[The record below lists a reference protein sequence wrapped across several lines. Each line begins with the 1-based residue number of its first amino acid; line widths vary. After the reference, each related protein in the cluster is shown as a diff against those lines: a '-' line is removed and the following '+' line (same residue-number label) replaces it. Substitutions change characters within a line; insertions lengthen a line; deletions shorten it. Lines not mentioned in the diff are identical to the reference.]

1 MIDEYSFAII
11 GREYVAD
18 ADVKIQRI
26 EAVKDF
32 GTYLQDKNLNEAD
45 SVPDENIL
53 ILWNKFTEK
62 EIKKNQKK
70 FHHNTD
76 VLLERF
82 LKRIADK
89 IRTEQEKGNMGVKT
103 FIKIYIDDPYTFYDD
118 CSHDLF
124 FILKR
129 IYMIYKITGIIPII
143 MEGNFLLETRKED
156 LADDVEKTI
165 EEIVTEPKPTKG
177 YAARFNSIIEA
188 VEREHFHNKAAD
200 LIDRDYFK
208 RFFSSIEL
216 LMDYAQEA
224 LMEKKEPEL
233 TKTKDGDDEPKFA
246 FIDLYIQYQNGKSGM
261 DCSYDMGKDSPNTWY
276 TRAREFE
283 KNIWYAEYMNA
294 YYDEV
299 VGRGLVMGK
308 IKEKMFDYLSMYK
321 TRVRTAAYNMG
332 NPRKGVYDIYEELD
346 YIRSVIDVDRCAI
359 TCYKHYCD
367 LKNSMSKEELKKLLK
382 KYGVNESDID
392 IKFVSTVKAN

>member
-11 GREYVAD
+11 GRKYVTD
-18 ADVKIQRI
+18 VDVKTQRI
-26 EAVKDF
+26 EAVKEF
-32 GTYLQDKNLNEAD
+32 ETYIQDAISSD
-45 SVPDENIL
+45 AGYVPDENIL
-53 ILWNKFTEK
+53 ILWSDFTEK

-70 FHHNTD
+70 FNHDTD

-89 IRTEQEKGNMGVKT
+89 IRTEQENGNADVKT
-103 FIKIYIDDPYTFYDD
+103 FIKLYIDDPCTFYNAGSQD
-118 CSHDLF
+118 F
-124 FILKR
+124 FMILKR
-129 IYMIYKITGIIPII
+129 IYMTYKITGIIPTI

-156 LADDVEKTI
+156 LAYDVEKTI
-165 EEIVTEPKPTKG
+165 EEIVTEPKPTDG
-177 YAARFNSIIEA
+177 YASGLNSIIES

-216 LMDYAQEA
+216 MMDYVPDNP
-224 LMEKKEPEL
+224 EKEKN
-233 TKTKDGDDEPKFA
+233 KDEEESPKIQ

-294 YYDEV
+294 YYDEF

-308 IKEKMFDYLSMYK
+308 IKEKMFEYLSMYK
-321 TRVRTAAYNMG
+321 IRVRTATYNMG
-332 NPRKGVYDIYEELD
+332 NPRKGVYDIYEEFD
-346 YIRSVIDVDRCAI
+346 YIRSIVDVDRCAI
-359 TCYKHYCD
+359 TCYKHYND
-367 LKNSMSKEELKKLLK
+367 LKNSMSKEELKKLLE

-392 IKFVSTVKAN
+392 IGFVSTIKEN

>member
-18 ADVKIQRI
+18 VDVKIQRI
-26 EAVKDF
+26 EAVKEF

-45 SVPDENIL
+45 TVPDENIL
-53 ILWNKFTEK
+53 ILWSKFTEK

-70 FHHNTD
+70 FNHNTD

-89 IRTEQEKGNMGVKT
+89 IRTEQENGNADVKT
-103 FIKIYIDDPYTFYDD
+103 FIKLYIDDPYTFYNAGSQD
-118 CSHDLF
+118 F
-124 FILKR
+124 FMILKR
-129 IYMIYKITGIIPII
+129 IYMTYKITGIIPTI

-165 EEIVTEPKPTKG
+165 EEIATEPKPTER
-177 YAARFNSIIEA
+177 YAARFNNIIES
-188 VEREHFHNKAAD
+188 VEREHFHNKTAD

-216 LMDYAQEA
+216 MMDYVPDNP
-224 LMEKKEPEL
+224 EKE
-233 TKTKDGDDEPKFA
+233 KTKDEEENPKIP

-294 YYDEV
+294 YYDEF

-332 NPRKGVYDIYEELD
+332 NPRKGVYDIYAEFD
-346 YIRSVIDVDRCAI
+346 YIRSIIDVDRCAI
-359 TCYKHYCD
+359 TCYKHYND

-392 IKFVSTVKAN
+392 IRFVSTVKRN

>member
-1 MIDEYSFAII
+1 MIDEYSYAII
-11 GREYVAD
+11 GRDYVAD
-18 ADVKIQRI
+18 VDAKIQRI
-26 EAVKDF
+26 EAVKEF
-32 GTYLQDKNLNEAD
+32 GTYLQDKNLNGAD
-45 SVPDENIL
+45 TVPDENIL
-53 ILWNKFTEK
+53 ILWSQFTEK

-70 FHHNTD
+70 FNLDID

-89 IRTEQEKGNMGVKT
+89 IKTEREKGNGDVKT
-103 FIKIYIDDPYTFYDD
+103 FFKLYIDDPFTFYNAGSQD
-118 CSHDLF
+118 F
-124 FILKR
+124 FVILKR
-129 IYMIYKITGIIPII
+129 IYMTYKITGIIPTI

-156 LADDVEKTI
+156 LANDVEKTI
-165 EEIVTEPKPTKG
+165 EEIATEPKPTEG
-177 YAARFNSIIEA
+177 YAARFNSIIES
-188 VEREHFHNKAAD
+188 VEREHFHNKTAD

-216 LMDYAQEA
+216 MMDYTEEA
-224 LMEKKEPEL
+224 LLKEKKPEF
-233 TKTKDGDDEPKFA
+233 TKTKDGDEVLKIP
-246 FIDLYIQYQNGKSGM
+246 FIDIYIQYQNGKSGM
-261 DCSYDMGKDSPNTWY
+261 DCSYDMRKDSPNTWY

-308 IKEKMFDYLSMYK
+308 IKEMMFDYLSVYK
-321 TRVRTAAYNMG
+321 KRVRTATYNMG
-332 NPRKGVYDIYEELD
+332 NPRKGVYDIYEEFD
-346 YIRSVIDVDRCAI
+346 YIRSIVDVDRCAI
-359 TCYKHYCD
+359 TCYKHYND

-392 IKFVSTVKAN
+392 IRFVSTVKRN

>member
-1 MIDEYSFAII
+1 MTDEYSFAII

-18 ADVKIQRI
+18 VDVKIQRI
-26 EAVKDF
+26 EAVKEF
-32 GTYLQDKNLNEAD
+32 ETYIQDVFSIETD
-45 SVPDENIL
+45 TVPDENIL
-53 ILWNKFTEK
+53 ILWNGFNEK
-62 EIKKNQKK
+62 ENNRNKKK
-70 FHHNTD
+70 FNLDID

-89 IRTEQEKGNMGVKT
+89 IRTEQENGNEGVKT
-103 FIKIYIDDPYTFYDD
+103 FFKIYIDDPCTFYNAGSKD
-118 CSHDLF
+118 F
-124 FILKR
+124 FMILKR
-129 IYMIYKITGIIPII
+129 IYMTYKITGIIPTII
-143 MEGNFLLETRKED
+143 EGNFLLETRKED

-165 EEIVTEPKPTKG
+165 EEIATEPKPTKG
-177 YAARFNSIIEA
+177 YAERFNSIIES
-188 VEREHFHNKAAD
+188 VEREHFHNKTVD

-216 LMDYAQEA
+216 MMDYAKEA
-224 LMEKKEPEL
+224 LLKEKKPKL
-233 TKTKDGDDEPKFA
+233 TKDGDEEPKFA

-299 VGRGLVMGK
+299 VGRGIVMGK
-308 IKEKMFDYLSMYK
+308 IKEKMFDYLSVYK
-321 TRVRTAAYNMG
+321 KRVRSATYHMG
-332 NPRKGVYDIYEELD
+332 NSRKGVYDIYKEFD

-367 LKNSMSKEELKKLLK
+367 LKNSMSKEELKNLLK

-392 IKFVSTVKAN
+392 IRFVSTVKVN

>member
-11 GREYVAD
+11 GRKYVTD
-18 ADVKIQRI
+18 VDVKTQRI
-26 EAVKDF
+26 EAVKEF
-32 GTYLQDKNLNEAD
+32 ETYIQDAISSD
-45 SVPDENIL
+45 AGYVPDENIL
-53 ILWNKFTEK
+53 ILWSDFTEK

-70 FHHNTD
+70 FNHDTD

-89 IRTEQEKGNMGVKT
+89 IRTEQENGNADVKT
-103 FIKIYIDDPYTFYDD
+103 FIKLYIDDPCTFYNAGSQD
-118 CSHDLF
+118 F
-124 FILKR
+124 FMILKR
-129 IYMIYKITGIIPII
+129 IYMTYKITGIIPTI

-156 LADDVEKTI
+156 LAYDVEKTI
-165 EEIVTEPKPTKG
+165 EEIVTEPKPTDG
-177 YAARFNSIIEA
+177 YASGLNSIIES

-216 LMDYAQEA
+216 MMDYVPDNP
-224 LMEKKEPEL
+224 EKEKN
-233 TKTKDGDDEPKFA
+233 KDEEESPKIQ

-294 YYDEV
+294 YYDEF

-308 IKEKMFDYLSMYK
+308 IKEKMFEYLSMYK
-321 TRVRTAAYNMG
+321 IRVRTATYNMG
-332 NPRKGVYDIYEELD
+332 NPRKGVYDIYEEFD
-346 YIRSVIDVDRCAI
+346 YIRSIVDVDRCAI
-359 TCYKHYCD
+359 TCYKHYND
-367 LKNSMSKEELKKLLK
+367 LKNSMSKEELKKLLE

-392 IKFVSTVKAN
+392 IRFVSTVKEN